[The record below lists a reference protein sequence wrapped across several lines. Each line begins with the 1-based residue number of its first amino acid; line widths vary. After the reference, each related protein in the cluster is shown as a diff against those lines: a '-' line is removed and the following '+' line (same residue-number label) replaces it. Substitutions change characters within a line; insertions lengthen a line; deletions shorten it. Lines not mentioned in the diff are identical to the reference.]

1 MALSPGLI
9 STLLLF
15 NLVIGVI
22 SDVYYIK
29 PTTEY
34 QCSIHNQPCL
44 TLEDFIVNIS
54 RSTLNATAM
63 SSLELSVEL
72 LPGNHTLNRHLEVSS
87 IRKFQISSQI
97 NSSWITCHKPK
108 DFKFFKVTTIDIRN
122 LNFFGCGGCK
132 SLSTGK
138 FTAENCIF
146 LRSDFSLHADFGVI
160 HALNNTI
167 IEISHCSFIGTY
179 HGGVILLS
187 HSELSSSHSIYSNN
201 TASLIVMQEGIAV
214 FDSCIFQDNTAVNF
228 TIVAIANASIMV
240 IQDSLWERN
249 SFQTQDHDPN
259 GKYEFLISCVGSAI
273 TLRDTTVADNI
284 QASAHAAKGGILMAT
299 YSDISLYNC
308 TFDQNFGQD
317 FIFWIAVSNTYVINT
332 TILLN
337 RAAKGELFVIFH
349 GNVTEFQELN
359 VTENSGN
366 FRLWRSEIIFSDKI
380 IYFNN
385 NGSIVA
391 FNSLLNFYSDNL
403 FLKCRHI
410 LSVDS
415 GGIVTSDNS
424 TLHFYGTTYFLYNQ
438 SPNMGGAIFATNSE
452 LYIYYKMIIAYNV
465 ANISGGGLHLFRSKF
480 YCLFNCTFFHNYAV
494 VKGGGIHA
502 VSSKIIADVEF
513 LEISEERYILF
524 SKNKAKVGG
533 AVSLEQ
539 NSKLSLVDS
548 GIDTKLKVE
557 FAENTADYGGAVYIN
572 ESQIMCK
579 SKYFAEHTQKTE
591 CFLLAYKLDEAKKK
605 LITFSENIANIAG
618 SAVFGGFLDRCT
630 VNPGFTED
638 PSDSGV
644 QQPAYGLSFLMELSN
659 LQPAEI
665 ASHPVRVCYCYKYT
679 YPDCN
684 YNIGSKVL
692 QRGEKL
698 PLSLVV
704 VDQVN
709 NTISATLYSVVSSI
723 RGVNRRQLHHI
734 NTICTNLSIR
744 VFPES
749 NQLDLYAIGP
759 CNNTGIS
766 RRMMR
771 INVSDCNCPIGFSA
785 SDNIDA
791 CECVCDPE
799 LPSIIKKCSTQTSS
813 IIREGNFW
821 IGYINSTIST
831 GYLLYPNCPFD
842 YCRPVI
848 PPVSINFNTLTGT
861 DAQCAAHRTGLLCGR
876 CQAGFSLSL
885 GGTACISCPKTW
897 PGLLTANLIVQILTG
912 IIIIGLMLV
921 LNLTVAAGT
930 FNGLIFYANIVARN
944 KNTFLP
950 FTKTNMLT
958 MFIEWLNLQLGIKRC
973 HFNGMNAYSKAW
985 IQLTFPTYMF
995 LLVILVIFI
1004 SRRSS
1009 LFTRLIARGNPVA
1022 VLATAILLSYTSIL
1036 RNVIDIFS
1044 FAILRYPDGSR
1055 HVVWLPDASITY
1067 LKGKHVVLFLAAI
1080 IIVAIGIAYTALLFS
1095 WQWLLRAPQIK
1106 AFTLIRDTRLNSFM
1120 DAYLA
1125 PHTLKSRYWTGLLLF
1140 IRVVI
1145 FILSAVNVSGDPSF
1159 NLLVISVAVVF
1170 LLLLQLYSRSRIYKS
1185 VLLDCFEMTSYFNL
1199 LFLCLATSYT
1209 LSTKRGQETAAYI
1222 STSVAFIMF
1231 LCALLYHILLRIYQ
1245 IQCLKRAKQFLRQNL
1260 YKRSRRSNDLSI
1272 NLLENAE
1279 MNDHP
1284 ADVPTATVVGMSPQ
1298 HSSTASEEEDIN

>member
-1 MALSPGLI
+1 MALSLGLM

-15 NLVIGVI
+15 NLAIGVI

-44 TLEDFIVNIS
+44 TLEDFIVNIN
-54 RSTLNATAM
+54 RSLNANTM
-63 SSLELSVEL
+63 SSLELTVKL
-72 LPGNHTLNRHLEVSS
+72 LPGNHTLNRRLEVSS

-97 NSSWITCHKPK
+97 NSSWIICHKPK
-108 DFKFFKVTTIDIRN
+108 DFKFFNVTTIDIRN
-122 LNFFGCGGCK
+122 LNFFGCGQCK
-132 SLSTGK
+132 SLSIGK

-146 LRSDFSLHADFGVI
+146 LRSDLSLQADFGLI
-160 HALNNTI
+160 HAENNTI

-179 HGGVILLS
+179 HGAVILLGS
-187 HSELSSSHSIYSNN
+187 SELSSSHSIYSNN
-201 TASLIVMQEGIAV
+201 TASLIAMMEGIAV
-214 FDSCIFQDNTAVNF
+214 FDRCIFQDNTAVNF
-228 TIVAIANASIMV
+228 TLVAIVNASMV
-240 IQDSLWERN
+240 IQDSLWEHN
-249 SFQTQDHDPN
+249 NFQTQDHDPN
-259 GKYEFLISCVGSAI
+259 GKYEFLIGCVGSAI
-273 TLRDTTVADNI
+273 TLRDTTVANNI

-299 YSDISLYNC
+299 YSDISFYNC

-317 FIFWIAVSNTYVINT
+317 FIFWIVSSNTYVINT
-332 TILLN
+332 TLLLN
-337 RAAKGELFVIFH
+337 RAANGELFAIFY

-366 FRLWRSEIIFSDKI
+366 FRLWRSEVIFSDKI
-380 IYFNN
+380 VYFNN
-385 NGSIVA
+385 NGSITA
-391 FNSLLNFYSDNL
+391 LNSLLNFYGNNL
-403 FLKCRHI
+403 FQKCRHI

-438 SPNMGGAIFATNSE
+438 SPNKGGAIFVVNSK

-465 ANISGGGLHLFRSKF
+465 ANISGGGIYLDRSEF
-480 YCLFNCTFFHNYAV
+480 YCLFNCTFFHNHAV

-533 AVSLEQ
+533 AVNLEQ

-557 FAENTADYGGAVYIN
+557 FAENMADYGGAVYIN
-572 ESQIMCK
+572 DESQIMCK

-591 CFLLAYKLDEAKKK
+591 CFLLAYKLDEANKK
-605 LITFSENIANIAG
+605 LITFSENVANIAG
-618 SAVFGGFLDRCT
+618 SAIFGGFLDRCT
-630 VNPGFTED
+630 VDPGFTKD
-638 PSDSGV
+638 HSQTDSGV

-665 ASHPVRVCYCYKYT
+665 ASHPVRVCYCYNYT
-679 YPDCN
+679 YADCT
-684 YNIGSKVL
+684 YDIGSKVL
-692 QRGEKL
+692 PRGEKL

-709 NTISATLYSVVSSI
+709 NTINATLYSVVSSA
-723 RGVNRRQLHHI
+723 RGVDRRQLHHI
-734 NTICTNLSIR
+734 DTVCTNLSIR

-759 CNNTGIS
+759 CNDTGIS
-766 RRMMR
+766 RRV
-771 INVSDCNCPIGFSA
+771 ITISVSDCNCPIGFSA

-791 CECVCDPE
+791 CECICDPK
-799 LPSIIKKCSTQTSS
+799 LPSVIKECSIQTSS
-813 IIREGNFW
+813 IIREENFW
-821 IGYINSTIST
+821 IGYINSTITT

-842 YCRPVI
+842 YCRPAI

-861 DAQCAAHRTGLLCGR
+861 DAQCAAHRTGLLCGQ
-876 CQAGFSLSL
+876 CQTGFSLSL
-885 GGTACISCPKTW
+885 GGTTCISCPTTW

-950 FTKTNMLT
+950 FTKINMLT
-958 MFIEWLNLQLGIKRC
+958 MFIEWLNLQLGIERC
-973 HFNGMNAYSKAW
+973 HFNGMNAYTKAW
-985 IQLTFPTYMF
+985 IKLTFPTYMF

-1004 SRRSS
+1004 SQRSS

-1036 RNVIDIFS
+1036 RNIIDIFS

-1055 HVVWLPDASITY
+1055 HVVWLPDTSISY
-1067 LKGKHVVLFLAAI
+1067 LKGKHVLLFLAAI

-1106 AFTLIRDTRLNSFM
+1106 IFTLIRDTRLNSFM

-1170 LLLLQLYSRSRIYKS
+1170 LLLLQLYSRNRIYKN
-1185 VLLDCFEMTSYFNL
+1185 VLLDCFEMTSYFNI
-1199 LFLCLATSYT
+1199 LFLSLATSYT

-1222 STSVAFIMF
+1222 SISVAFVMF
-1231 LCALLYHILLRIYQ
+1231 LYMCPTIPHSTENI
-1245 IQCLKRAKQFLRQNL
+1245 
-1260 YKRSRRSNDLSI
+1260 SDTM
-1272 NLLENAE
+1272 LEE
-1279 MNDHP
+1279 
-1284 ADVPTATVVGMSPQ
+1284 S
-1298 HSSTASEEEDIN
+1298 